1 MAGESDEPEV
11 SGGRPRRQPATI
23 DLKATEIPGSPPSSA
38 PKDKGASETMAGEST
53 AATPGA
59 SDTQPATDRAHDGKS
74 SRPDSTELREA
85 PRTGWAFTAAAGIG
99 AILSAVILGALWAS
113 GLISIPNASE
123 SSQLSAIERQLREIA
138 ARPPSP
144 PPPAAPPAPELAQRL
159 AAIEQALGGLR
170 QIEQRLARADSAV
183 APPAPPPDAAVQE
196 RMTRLEGASGALSAQ
211 LSDLRSRSD
220 EAVAIAREAR
230 ARAEAGPAQ
239 ATGDTASEAELKA
252 LAARVGQLEQTARA
266 MQDALAKTAI
276 PPPPADKAMRAAFA
290 TTALRAAIERGDA
303 FTTELAAVKALMPGA
318 VGVATIEPFAASG
331 VPTPAALQQAFATV
345 EAEVAKA
352 AAPQPADAGFMD
364 KLQAKAE
371 RLIRIRPVDSPQGDD
386 PAAVV
391 SRIAAQLTRAD
402 VAAAITEA
410 NKLPQEAQ
418 PPLGAWLASAKARQA
433 AVEAARA
440 LARDALAA
448 LGRGAP

>member
-1 MAGESDEPEV
+1 
-11 SGGRPRRQPATI
+11 
-23 DLKATEIPGSPPSSA
+23 
-38 PKDKGASETMAGEST
+38 
-53 AATPGA
+53 
-59 SDTQPATDRAHDGKS
+59 
-74 SRPDSTELREA
+74 
-85 PRTGWAFTAAAGIG
+85 
-99 AILSAVILGALWAS
+99 
-113 GLISIPNASE
+113 
-123 SSQLSAIERQLREIA
+123 
-138 ARPPSP
+138 
-144 PPPAAPPAPELAQRL
+144 
-159 AAIEQALGGLR
+159 
-170 QIEQRLARADSAV
+170 
-183 APPAPPPDAAVQE
+183 
-196 RMTRLEGASGALSAQ
+196 MTRLEGASGALSAQ

-391 SRIAAQLTRAD
+391 SRIAAQLARAD